1 MRTYS
6 REDVRLGVTFALIAG
21 AICSYWLVRAPEHAS
36 ASFAERFTFDEATT
50 AARERPRRISVPS
63 AQFDERYYPGIFAG
77 VRERQEQRT

>member
-6 REDVRLGVTFALIAG
+6 DNVRLGVTFTLIAG
-21 AICSYWLVRAPEHAS
+21 AICSYWLVRAPERAS
-36 ASFAERFTFDEATT
+36 ASFAERFTFSPHVPAT
-50 AARERPRRISVPS
+50 RIRLPG